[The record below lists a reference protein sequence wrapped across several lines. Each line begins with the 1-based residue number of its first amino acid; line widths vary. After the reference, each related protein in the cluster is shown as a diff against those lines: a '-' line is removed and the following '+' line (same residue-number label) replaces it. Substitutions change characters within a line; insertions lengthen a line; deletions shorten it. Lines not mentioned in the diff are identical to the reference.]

1 MSFYQSGTEWRLLLL
16 SEHWEL
22 SKQNRLCSLPA
33 AAGILAKSNWR
44 LYVLNLNVIWQL
56 IGTLRIHTGGTLPPA
71 SRFLLPTPAPTCNCL
86 TPQVSA
92 LFVAST
98 SRKNTSSEELSAKS
112 LGLSLLTW
120 PSHLSSCNVSVT
132 RNESQALK
140 ENSDTLDTGRG
151 DGVSGEKAISLFSE
165 MTSASGLENVCCL
178 SRNVPRGQLQ
188 NCPASRIPSFLS
200 YGRR

>member
-56 IGTLRIHTGGTLPPA
+56 IGTLRIHTGGKLPPA

-140 ENSDTLDTGRG
+140 ENSDTWTPGEVTGCRERRQSVCSQRWLQHLDWKMFAACR
-151 DGVSGEKAISLFSE
+151 E
-165 MTSASGLENVCCL
+165 MCHVANYKTA
-178 SRNVPRGQLQ
+178 QLHEYL
-188 NCPASRIPSFLS
+188 PF
-200 YGRR
+200 